1 MRKTAKNMGNL
12 SKSGKYDDSEIPKS
26 SVFVADSIS
35 VDEETN
41 GTKITNMRMEV
52 LKKALAL
59 GRV

>member
-52 LKKALAL
+52 
-59 GRV
+59 